1 MKIKALLTAA
11 ILSAVIVIAP
21 FAQSEPVFVTESL
34 NNYALG
40 YMSWGV
46 KHMGLDVLQKNL
58 EKKGNLP
65 EVKVAVID
73 SGINTGNKYVKN
85 RYSNDGYNFINNNTD
100 INDTQYHGTMVSG
113 IIADCT
119 SSNVKVMPL
128 KVNGESGSG
137 KLSDV
142 NRAIYYAI
150 EHNADVIN
158 MSLSAVDSKH
168 TLTILDDAIDEAVSK
183 GIVVVVAA
191 GNQASDTAD
200 RYPANKE
207 NVLTITSVD
216 SSDKIGENANTGS
229 DVDFALPGV
238 LILAPYKRF
247 MMVDSGTS
255 LAAPHAAAAAA
266 LLKSWCKHLNQD
278 QVVDILKQYTVDLGD
293 KGFDNTY
300 GWGMINLAGFNVNAT
315 PPDPVTEPATEPT
328 EATTEPSPEPTEPA
342 PEPTT
347 EPAEPTEPTTEPL
360 PEPSTEP
367 TTEPATVPSTA
378 PLVIGD
384 VNFDGTVD
392 VFDAVMI
399 QMYAAETITFD
410 DSQAFVAD
418 VNNDGYID
426 VLDAMDIQKF
436 TADKLKQFIK
446 IA

>member
-1 MKIKALLTAA
+1 MKIKALLTTA

-21 FAQSEPVFVTESL
+21 FAKSEPVFVTESL

-73 SGINTGNKYVKN
+73 SGINTDNKYVKN
-85 RYSNDGYNFINNNTD
+85 RYSNDGYNFLDNNTD

-168 TLTILDDAIDEAVSK
+168 TLTILDDAIAEAVSK

-200 RYPANKE
+200 RYPANKD

-216 SSDKIGENANTGS
+216 SSDKIAENANTGA

-238 LILAPYKRF
+238 LILAPYKRL

-278 QVVDILKQYTVDLGD
+278 QIVDILKQYSIDLGA

-300 GWGMINLAGFNVNAT
+300 GWGMINLSKFNVNAT
-315 PPDPVTEPATEPT
+315 PPEPVTE
-328 EATTEPSPEPTEPA
+328 
-342 PEPTT
+342 
-347 EPAEPTEPTTEPL
+347 

-367 TTEPATVPSTA
+367 TEEVTTAPVTEPTEPVTEPVETTVEPTTEPAPE
-378 PLVIGD
+378 PILIGD
-384 VNFDGTVD
+384 ANLDGTVD
-392 VFDAVMI
+392 VMDAVMV
-399 QMYAAETITFD
+399 QLYATDNASFD
-410 DSQAFVAD
+410 DTQKYAAD
-418 VNNDGYID
+418 VNDDGNID

-436 TADKLKQFIK
+436 VSSK
-446 IA
+446 ITEFKKKS

>member
-1 MKIKALLTAA
+1 
-11 ILSAVIVIAP
+11 
-21 FAQSEPVFVTESL
+21 
-34 NNYALG
+34 
-40 YMSWGV
+40 
-46 KHMGLDVLQKNL
+46 
-58 EKKGNLP
+58 
-65 EVKVAVID
+65 
-73 SGINTGNKYVKN
+73 
-85 RYSNDGYNFINNNTD
+85 
-100 INDTQYHGTMVSG
+100 MVSG

-168 TLTILDDAIDEAVSK
+168 TLTILDDAIAEAVSK

-191 GNQASDTAD
+191 GNQSIDTAD
-200 RYPANKE
+200 RYPANKD

-216 SSDKIGENANTGS
+216 SSDKIAENANTGA

-238 LILAPYKRF
+238 LILAPYKRL

-278 QVVDILKQYTVDLGD
+278 QVVNILKQYTVDLGD

-300 GWGMINLAGFNVNAT
+300 GWGMIDLSKFNVNAA
-315 PPDPVTEPATEPT
+315 PPEPVTEPVTEPT
-328 EATTEPSPEPTEPA
+328 EEVTTAPVTEPTEPVTE
-342 PEPTT
+342 PVETTVEPTT
-347 EPAEPTEPTTEPL
+347 EPTVEPTTVPVETTVEPTTEPL
-360 PEPSTEP
+360 I
-367 TTEPATVPSTA
+367 
-378 PLVIGD
+378 IGD
-384 VNFDGTVD
+384 VNLDGIVD
-392 VFDAVMI
+392 IMDAVMV
-399 QMYAAETITFD
+399 QLYATDNASFD
-410 DSQAFVAD
+410 DTQKYAAD
-418 VNNDGYID
+418 VNDDGNID

-436 TADKLKQFIK
+436 VSSK
-446 IA
+446 ITEFKKK

>member
-21 FAQSEPVFVTESL
+21 FAKSEPVFVTESL

-85 RYSNDGYNFINNNTD
+85 RYSNDGYNFLDNNTD

-168 TLTILDDAIDEAVSK
+168 TLTILDDAIAEAVSK

-191 GNQASDTAD
+191 GNQSIDTAD
-200 RYPANKE
+200 RYPANKD

-216 SSDKIGENANTGS
+216 SSDKIAENANTGA

-238 LILAPYKRF
+238 LILAPYKRL

-278 QVVDILKQYTVDLGD
+278 QVVDILKQYSVDLGA

-300 GWGMINLAGFNVNAT
+300 GWGMINLSKFNVNAT
-315 PPDPVTEPATEPT
+315 PPEPVTE
-328 EATTEPSPEPTEPA
+328 
-342 PEPTT
+342 
-347 EPAEPTEPTTEPL
+347 

-367 TTEPATVPSTA
+367 TEEVTTAPVTEPTEPVTEPAETTVEPTTVPVETTVEPTTEPA
-378 PLVIGD
+378 PEPILIGD
-384 VNFDGTVD
+384 VNLDGTVD
-392 VFDAVMI
+392 IMDAVMV
-399 QMYAAETITFD
+399 QLYATDNASFD
-410 DSQAFVAD
+410 DTQKYAAD
-418 VNNDGYID
+418 VNDDGNID

-436 TADKLKQFIK
+436 VSSK
-446 IA
+446 ITEFKKK

>member
-21 FAQSEPVFVTESL
+21 FAQSEITFQTEAL

-58 EKKGNLP
+58 EKKGKLP

-73 SGINTGNKYVKN
+73 SGINTDNKYLKN
-85 RYSNDGYNFINNNTD
+85 RYTNDGYNFLDNNTD
-100 INDTQYHGTMVSG
+100 ISDSEFHGTMVSG
-113 IIADCT
+113 VIADCT
-119 SSNVKVMPL
+119 SSNVKVLPL
-128 KVNGESGSG
+128 KVNGASGRG
-137 KLSDV
+137 NMKNV
-142 NRAIYYAI
+142 AKAIHYAV

-158 MSLSAVDSKH
+158 LSLSSEDPNH
-168 TLTILDDAIDEAVSK
+168 TITILDEAIEEAVSK
-183 GIVVVVAA
+183 GVVVVAA
-191 GNQASDTAD
+191 AGNQGGDTAD
-200 RYPANKE
+200 RYPANKD

-216 SSDKIGENANTGS
+216 SSDKIAENANTGA

-238 LILAPYKRF
+238 LVLAPYKRL

-278 QVVDILKQYTVDLGD
+278 QVVDILKQYSVDLGA

-300 GWGMINLAGFNVNAT
+300 GWGMINLSKFNVNAT
-315 PPDPVTEPATEPT
+315 PPEPVTE
-328 EATTEPSPEPTEPA
+328 
-342 PEPTT
+342 
-347 EPAEPTEPTTEPL
+347 

-367 TTEPATVPSTA
+367 TEEVTTAPVTEPTELVTEPVETTVEPTTVPA
-378 PLVIGD
+378 PEPILIGD
-384 VNFDGTVD
+384 VNLDGTVD
-392 VFDAVMI
+392 VMDAVMV
-399 QMYAAETITFD
+399 QLYATDNASFD
-410 DSQAFVAD
+410 DTQKYAAD
-418 VNNDGYID
+418 VNDDGNID

-436 TADKLKQFIK
+436 VSSIITEFKKK
-446 IA
+446 

>member
-21 FAQSEPVFVTESL
+21 FAQSEVTFQTEAL

-58 EKKGNLP
+58 EKKGKLP

-73 SGINTGNKYVKN
+73 SGINTDNKYLKN
-85 RYSNDGYNFINNNTD
+85 RYTNDGYNFLDNNTD
-100 INDTQYHGTMVSG
+100 ISDSEFHGTMVSG
-113 IIADCT
+113 VIADCT
-119 SSNVKVMPL
+119 SSNVKVLPL
-128 KVNGESGSG
+128 KVNGASGRG
-137 KLSDV
+137 NMKNV
-142 NRAIYYAI
+142 AKAIHYAV

-158 MSLSAVDSKH
+158 LSLSSEDPNH
-168 TLTILDDAIDEAVSK
+168 TITILDEAIEEAVSK
-183 GIVVVVAA
+183 GVVVVAA
-191 GNQASDTAD
+191 AGNQGGDTAD
-200 RYPANKE
+200 RYPANKD

-216 SSDKIGENANTGS
+216 SSDKIAENANTGA

-238 LILAPYKRF
+238 LILAPYKRL

-278 QVVDILKQYTVDLGD
+278 QVVDILKQYSVDLGA

-300 GWGMINLAGFNVNAT
+300 GWGMINLSKFNVNAA
-315 PPDPVTEPATEPT
+315 PPEPVTEPVTDPPEP
-328 EATTEPSPEPTEPA
+328 EPSTVPTEPA

-347 EPAEPTEPTTEPL
+347 EPAETTVEPTTVPVE
-360 PEPSTEP
+360 TTVEP
-367 TTEPATVPSTA
+367 TTEPAPE
-378 PLVIGD
+378 PILIGD
-384 VNFDGTVD
+384 VNLDGTVD
-392 VFDAVMI
+392 VMDAVMV
-399 QMYAAETITFD
+399 QLYATDNASFD
-410 DSQAFVAD
+410 DTQKYAAD
-418 VNNDGYID
+418 VNDDGNID

-436 TADKLKQFIK
+436 VSSIITEFKKK
-446 IA
+446 

>member
-73 SGINTGNKYVKN
+73 SGINTDNKYLKN
-85 RYSNDGYNFINNNTD
+85 RYTNDGYNFLDNNTD

-168 TLTILDDAIDEAVSK
+168 TLTILDDAIAEAVSK

-200 RYPANKE
+200 RYPANKD

-216 SSDKIGENANTGS
+216 SSDKIAENANTGA

-238 LILAPYKRF
+238 LILAPYKRL

-278 QVVDILKQYTVDLGD
+278 QVVDILKQYSVDLGA

-300 GWGMINLAGFNVNAT
+300 GWGMINLSKFNVNAT
-315 PPDPVTEPATEPT
+315 PPEPVTE
-328 EATTEPSPEPTEPA
+328 
-342 PEPTT
+342 
-347 EPAEPTEPTTEPL
+347 

-367 TTEPATVPSTA
+367 TEEVTTAPVTEPTELVTEPVETTVEPTTVPA
-378 PLVIGD
+378 PEPILIGD
-384 VNFDGTVD
+384 VNLDGTVD
-392 VFDAVMI
+392 VMDAVMV
-399 QMYAAETITFD
+399 QLYATDNASFD
-410 DSQAFVAD
+410 DTQKYAAD
-418 VNNDGYID
+418 VNDDGNID

-436 TADKLKQFIK
+436 VSSK
-446 IA
+446 ITEFKKK

>member
-21 FAQSEPVFVTESL
+21 FAKSEPVFVTESL

-73 SGINTGNKYVKN
+73 SGINTDNKYLKN
-85 RYSNDGYNFINNNTD
+85 RYTNDGYNFLDNNTD

-168 TLTILDDAIDEAVSK
+168 TLTILDDAIAEAVSK

-200 RYPANKE
+200 RYPANKD

-216 SSDKIGENANTGS
+216 SSDKIGENANTGA

-238 LILAPYKRF
+238 LILAPYKRL

-278 QVVDILKQYTVDLGD
+278 QVVDILKQYSVDLGA

-300 GWGMINLAGFNVNAT
+300 GWGMINLSKFNVNAT
-315 PPDPVTEPATEPT
+315 PPEPVTE
-328 EATTEPSPEPTEPA
+328 
-342 PEPTT
+342 
-347 EPAEPTEPTTEPL
+347 

-367 TTEPATVPSTA
+367 TEEVTTAPVTEPTEPLTEPVETTVEPTVEPTTE
-378 PLVIGD
+378 PLIIGD

-392 VFDAVMI
+392 VMDAVMV
-399 QMYAAETITFD
+399 QLYATDNASFD
-410 DSQAFVAD
+410 DTQKYAAD
-418 VNNDGYID
+418 VNDDGNID

-436 TADKLKQFIK
+436 VSSK
-446 IA
+446 ITEFKKKS

>member
-21 FAQSEPVFVTESL
+21 FAKSEPVFVTESL

-73 SGINTGNKYVKN
+73 SGINTDNKYLKN
-85 RYSNDGYNFINNNTD
+85 RYTNDGYNFLDNNTD

-168 TLTILDDAIDEAVSK
+168 TLTILDDAIAEAVSK

-200 RYPANKE
+200 RYPANKD

-216 SSDKIGENANTGS
+216 SSDKIAENANTGA

-238 LILAPYKRF
+238 LILAPYKRL

-278 QVVDILKQYTVDLGD
+278 QVVDILKQYSVDLGA

-300 GWGMINLAGFNVNAT
+300 GWGMINLSKFNVNAT
-315 PPDPVTEPATEPT
+315 PPEPVTE
-328 EATTEPSPEPTEPA
+328 
-342 PEPTT
+342 
-347 EPAEPTEPTTEPL
+347 

-367 TTEPATVPSTA
+367 TEEVTTAPVTEPTEPVTEPVETTVEPTTEPTVEPTTEPAPE
-378 PLVIGD
+378 PILIGD

-392 VFDAVMI
+392 VMDAVMV
-399 QMYAAETITFD
+399 QLYATDNASFD
-410 DSQAFVAD
+410 DTQKYAAD
-418 VNNDGYID
+418 VNDDGNID

-436 TADKLKQFIK
+436 VSSK
-446 IA
+446 ITEFKKKS

>member
-21 FAQSEPVFVTESL
+21 FAKSEPVFVTESL

-73 SGINTGNKYVKN
+73 SGINTDNKYLKN
-85 RYSNDGYNFINNNTD
+85 RYTNDGYNFLDNNTD

-168 TLTILDDAIDEAVSK
+168 TLTILDDAIAEAVSK

-200 RYPANKE
+200 RYPANKD

-216 SSDKIGENANTGS
+216 SSDKIAENANTGA

-238 LILAPYKRF
+238 LILAPYKRL

-278 QVVDILKQYTVDLGD
+278 QVVDILKQYSVDLGA

-300 GWGMINLAGFNVNAT
+300 GWGMINLSKFNVNAT
-315 PPDPVTEPATEPT
+315 PPEPVTE
-328 EATTEPSPEPTEPA
+328 
-342 PEPTT
+342 
-347 EPAEPTEPTTEPL
+347 

-367 TTEPATVPSTA
+367 TEEVTTAPVTEPTEPVTEPVETTVEPTTVPVETTVE
-378 PLVIGD
+378 PTTEPILIGD
-384 VNFDGTVD
+384 VNLDGIVD
-392 VFDAVMI
+392 IMDAVMV
-399 QMYAAETITFD
+399 QLYATDNASFD
-410 DSQAFVAD
+410 DTQKYAAD
-418 VNNDGYID
+418 VNDDGNID

-436 TADKLKQFIK
+436 VSSK
-446 IA
+446 ITEFKKKS

>member
-73 SGINTGNKYVKN
+73 SGINTDNKYLKN
-85 RYSNDGYNFINNNTD
+85 RYSNDGYNFIDNNTD

-168 TLTILDDAIDEAVSK
+168 TLTILDDAIAEAVSK

-200 RYPANKE
+200 RYPANKD

-216 SSDKIGENANTGS
+216 SSDKIAENANTGA

-238 LILAPYKRF
+238 LVLAPYKRL

-278 QVVDILKQYTVDLGD
+278 QVVDILKQYSVDLGA

-300 GWGMINLAGFNVNAT
+300 GWGMINLSKFNVNAT
-315 PPDPVTEPATEPT
+315 PPEPVTE
-328 EATTEPSPEPTEPA
+328 
-342 PEPTT
+342 
-347 EPAEPTEPTTEPL
+347 

-367 TTEPATVPSTA
+367 TEEVTTAPVTEPTELVTEPVETTVEPTTVPA
-378 PLVIGD
+378 PEPILIGD
-384 VNFDGTVD
+384 VNLDGTVD
-392 VFDAVMI
+392 VMDAVMV
-399 QMYAAETITFD
+399 QLYATDNASFD
-410 DSQAFVAD
+410 DTQKYAAD
-418 VNNDGYID
+418 VNDDGNID

-436 TADKLKQFIK
+436 VSSK
-446 IA
+446 ITEFKKK

>member
-1 MKIKALLTAA
+1 MKIKPLLTAA

-21 FAQSEPVFVTESL
+21 FAKSEPVFVTESL

-58 EKKGNLP
+58 EKKGKLP

-85 RYSNDGYNFINNNTD
+85 RYSNDGYNFLDNNTD

-168 TLTILDDAIDEAVSK
+168 TLTILDDAIAEAVSK

-216 SSDKIGENANTGS
+216 SSDKIAENANTGA

-238 LILAPYKRF
+238 LILAPYKRL

-278 QVVDILKQYTVDLGD
+278 QVVDILKQYSVDLGA

-300 GWGMINLAGFNVNAT
+300 GWGMINLSKFNVNAA
-315 PPDPVTEPATEPT
+315 PPEPVTEPTTEPT
-328 EATTEPSPEPTEPA
+328 SEPTTEPTVEPTTEPA

-347 EPAEPTEPTTEPL
+347 EPAETTVEPTTVPA
-360 PEPSTEP
+360 PEPI
-367 TTEPATVPSTA
+367 
-378 PLVIGD
+378 LIGD
-384 VNFDGTVD
+384 VNLDGIVD
-392 VFDAVMI
+392 IMDAVMV
-399 QMYAAETITFD
+399 QLYATDNASFD
-410 DSQAFVAD
+410 DTQKYAAD
-418 VNNDGYID
+418 VNDDGNID

-436 TADKLKQFIK
+436 VSSK
-446 IA
+446 ITEFKKK

>member
-1 MKIKALLTAA
+1 
-11 ILSAVIVIAP
+11 
-21 FAQSEPVFVTESL
+21 
-34 NNYALG
+34 
-40 YMSWGV
+40 MSWGV

-58 EKKGNLP
+58 EKKDKLP
-65 EVKVAVID
+65 EVKVTVID
-73 SGINTGNKYVKN
+73 LGINTDNKYLKN
-85 RYSNDGYNFINNNTD
+85 RYANDGYNFLDNNTD
-100 INDTQYHGTMVSG
+100 ISDSEFHGTMVSG

-168 TLTILDDAIDEAVSK
+168 TLTILDDAIAEAVSK

-200 RYPANKE
+200 RYPANKD

-216 SSDKIGENANTGS
+216 SSDKIAENANTGA

-238 LILAPYKRF
+238 LILAPYKRL

-278 QVVDILKQYTVDLGD
+278 QVVDILKQYSVDLGA

-300 GWGMINLAGFNVNAT
+300 GWGMINLSKFNVNAT
-315 PPDPVTEPATEPT
+315 PPEPVTEPVTDPPEPEPSTVPTEEPTTAPVTEPT
-328 EATTEPSPEPTEPA
+328 EPLTEPVETTVEPTV
-342 PEPTT
+342 
-347 EPAEPTEPTTEPL
+347 EPTTEPL
-360 PEPSTEP
+360 I
-367 TTEPATVPSTA
+367 
-378 PLVIGD
+378 IGD

-392 VFDAVMI
+392 VMDAVMV
-399 QMYAAETITFD
+399 QLYATDNASFD
-410 DSQAFVAD
+410 DTQKYAAD
-418 VNNDGYID
+418 VNDDGNID

-436 TADKLKQFIK
+436 VSSK
-446 IA
+446 ITEFKKKS

>member
-21 FAQSEPVFVTESL
+21 FAKSEPVFVTESL

-73 SGINTGNKYVKN
+73 SGINTDNKYLKN
-85 RYSNDGYNFINNNTD
+85 RYTNDGYNFLDNNTD

-168 TLTILDDAIDEAVSK
+168 TLTILDDAIAEAVSK

-200 RYPANKE
+200 RYPANKD

-216 SSDKIGENANTGS
+216 SSDKIAENANTGA

-238 LILAPYKRF
+238 LILAPYKRL

-278 QVVDILKQYTVDLGD
+278 QVVDILKQYSVDLGA

-300 GWGMINLAGFNVNAT
+300 GWGMINLSKFNVNAT
-315 PPDPVTEPATEPT
+315 PPEPVTE
-328 EATTEPSPEPTEPA
+328 
-342 PEPTT
+342 
-347 EPAEPTEPTTEPL
+347 

-367 TTEPATVPSTA
+367 TSEPTTEPTVEPTTE
-378 PLVIGD
+378 PILIGD
-384 VNFDGTVD
+384 VNLDGTVD
-392 VFDAVMI
+392 VMDAVMV
-399 QMYAAETITFD
+399 QLYATDNASFD
-410 DSQAFVAD
+410 DTQKYAAD
-418 VNNDGYID
+418 VNDDGNID

-436 TADKLKQFIK
+436 VSSK
-446 IA
+446 ITEFKKKS

>member
-73 SGINTGNKYVKN
+73 SGINTDNKYLKN
-85 RYSNDGYNFINNNTD
+85 RYTNDGYNFLDNNTD

-168 TLTILDDAIDEAVSK
+168 TLTILDDAIAEAVSK

-200 RYPANKE
+200 RYPANKD

-216 SSDKIGENANTGS
+216 SSDKIAENANTGA

-238 LILAPYKRF
+238 LVLAPYKRL

-278 QVVDILKQYTVDLGD
+278 QVVDILKQYSVDLGA

-300 GWGMINLAGFNVNAT
+300 GWGMINLSKFNVNAT
-315 PPDPVTEPATEPT
+315 PPEPVTE
-328 EATTEPSPEPTEPA
+328 
-342 PEPTT
+342 
-347 EPAEPTEPTTEPL
+347 

-367 TTEPATVPSTA
+367 TEEVTTAPVTEPTELVTEPVETTVEPTTVPA
-378 PLVIGD
+378 PEPILIGD
-384 VNFDGTVD
+384 VNLDGTVD
-392 VFDAVMI
+392 VMDAVMV
-399 QMYAAETITFD
+399 QLYATDNASFD
-410 DSQAFVAD
+410 DTQKYAAD
-418 VNNDGYID
+418 VNDDGNID

-436 TADKLKQFIK
+436 VSSK
-446 IA
+446 ITEFKKK

>member
-58 EKKGNLP
+58 EKKGKLP

-85 RYSNDGYNFINNNTD
+85 RYSNDGYNFIDNNTD

-191 GNQASDTAD
+191 GNQSIDTAD
-200 RYPANKE
+200 RYPANKD

-216 SSDKIGENANTGS
+216 SSDKIAENANTGA

-238 LILAPYKRF
+238 LILAPYKRL

-278 QVVDILKQYTVDLGD
+278 QVVDILKQYSVDLGA

-300 GWGMINLAGFNVNAT
+300 GWGMINLSKFNVSAT
-315 PPDPVTEPATEPT
+315 PPEPVTE
-328 EATTEPSPEPTEPA
+328 
-342 PEPTT
+342 
-347 EPAEPTEPTTEPL
+347 

-367 TTEPATVPSTA
+367 TEEVTTAPVTEPTEPVTEPAETTVEPTTE
-378 PLVIGD
+378 PTTEPILIGD
-384 VNFDGTVD
+384 VNLDGIVD
-392 VFDAVMI
+392 IMDAVMV
-399 QMYAAETITFD
+399 QLYATDNASFD
-410 DSQAFVAD
+410 DTQKYAAD
-418 VNNDGYID
+418 VNDDGNID

-436 TADKLKQFIK
+436 VSSK
-446 IA
+446 ITEFKKK

>member
-1 MKIKALLTAA
+1 
-11 ILSAVIVIAP
+11 
-21 FAQSEPVFVTESL
+21 
-34 NNYALG
+34 
-40 YMSWGV
+40 MSWGV

-58 EKKGNLP
+58 EKKGKLP

-73 SGINTGNKYVKN
+73 SGINTDNKYLKN
-85 RYSNDGYNFINNNTD
+85 RYTNDGYNFLDNNTD
-100 INDTQYHGTMVSG
+100 ISDSEFHGTMVSG

-191 GNQASDTAD
+191 GNQSIDTAD
-200 RYPANKE
+200 RYPANKD

-216 SSDKIGENANTGS
+216 SSDKIAENANTGA

-238 LILAPYKRF
+238 LILAPYKRL

-278 QVVDILKQYTVDLGD
+278 QVVDILKQYSVDLGA

-300 GWGMINLAGFNVNAT
+300 GWGMINLSKFNVNAT
-315 PPDPVTEPATEPT
+315 PPEPVTE
-328 EATTEPSPEPTEPA
+328 
-342 PEPTT
+342 
-347 EPAEPTEPTTEPL
+347 

-367 TTEPATVPSTA
+367 TEEVTTAPVTEPTEPVTEPAETTVEPTTEPTVEPTTVPVETTVEPTTE
-378 PLVIGD
+378 PLIIGD
-384 VNFDGTVD
+384 VNLDGTVD
-392 VFDAVMI
+392 VMDAVMI
-399 QMYAAETITFD
+399 QLYATDNASFD
-410 DSQAFVAD
+410 DTQKYAAD
-418 VNNDGYID
+418 VNDDGNID

-436 TADKLKQFIK
+436 VSSK
-446 IA
+446 ITEFKKK

>member
-58 EKKGNLP
+58 EKKGKLP

-85 RYSNDGYNFINNNTD
+85 RYSNDGYNFIDNNTN

-191 GNQASDTAD
+191 GNQSIDTAD
-200 RYPANKE
+200 RYPANKD

-216 SSDKIGENANTGS
+216 SSDKIAENANTGA

-238 LILAPYKRF
+238 LILAPYKRL

-278 QVVDILKQYTVDLGD
+278 QVVDILKQYSVDLGA

-300 GWGMINLAGFNVNAT
+300 GWGMINLSKFNVNAT
-315 PPDPVTEPATEPT
+315 PPEPVTE
-328 EATTEPSPEPTEPA
+328 
-342 PEPTT
+342 
-347 EPAEPTEPTTEPL
+347 

-367 TTEPATVPSTA
+367 TEEVTTAPVTEPTEPVTEPAETTVEPTTE
-378 PLVIGD
+378 PILIGD
-384 VNFDGTVD
+384 VNLDGIVD
-392 VFDAVMI
+392 IMDAVMV
-399 QMYAAETITFD
+399 QLYATDNASFD
-410 DSQAFVAD
+410 DTQKYAAD
-418 VNNDGYID
+418 VNDDGNID

-436 TADKLKQFIK
+436 VSSK
-446 IA
+446 ITEFKKK

>member
-21 FAQSEPVFVTESL
+21 FAKSEPVFVTESL

-85 RYSNDGYNFINNNTD
+85 RYSNDGYNFLDNNTD

-168 TLTILDDAIDEAVSK
+168 TLTILDDAIAEAVSK

-191 GNQASDTAD
+191 GNQSIDTAD
-200 RYPANKE
+200 RYPANKD

-216 SSDKIGENANTGS
+216 SSDKIAENANTGA

-238 LILAPYKRF
+238 LILAPYKRL

-278 QVVDILKQYTVDLGD
+278 QVVDILKQYSVDLGA

-300 GWGMINLAGFNVNAT
+300 GWGMINLSKFNVNAT
-315 PPDPVTEPATEPT
+315 PPEPVTE
-328 EATTEPSPEPTEPA
+328 
-342 PEPTT
+342 
-347 EPAEPTEPTTEPL
+347 

-367 TTEPATVPSTA
+367 TEEVTTAPVTEPTEPVTEPAETTVEPTTVPVETTVEPTTE
-378 PLVIGD
+378 PLIIGD
-384 VNFDGTVD
+384 VNLDGIVD
-392 VFDAVMI
+392 IMDAVMV
-399 QMYAAETITFD
+399 QLYATDNTVLD
-410 DSQAFVAD
+410 DNQKYVAD
-418 VNNDGYID
+418 VNDDGNID

-436 TADKLKQFIK
+436 VSSIITEFKKK
-446 IA
+446 

>member
-21 FAQSEPVFVTESL
+21 FAKSEPVFVTESL

-58 EKKGNLP
+58 EKKGKLP

-73 SGINTGNKYVKN
+73 SGINTDNKYLKN
-85 RYSNDGYNFINNNTD
+85 RYTNDGYNFLDNNTD

-168 TLTILDDAIDEAVSK
+168 TLTILDDAIAEAVSK

-200 RYPANKE
+200 RYPANKD

-216 SSDKIGENANTGS
+216 SSDKIAENANTGA

-238 LILAPYKRF
+238 LILAPYKRL

-278 QVVDILKQYTVDLGD
+278 QVVDILKQYSVDLGA

-300 GWGMINLAGFNVNAT
+300 GWGMINLSKFNVNAT
-315 PPDPVTEPATEPT
+315 PPEPVTE
-328 EATTEPSPEPTEPA
+328 
-342 PEPTT
+342 
-347 EPAEPTEPTTEPL
+347 

-367 TTEPATVPSTA
+367 TEEVTTAPVTEPTEPVTEPVETTIEPTTVPVETTVEPTTE
-378 PLVIGD
+378 PLIIGD
-384 VNFDGTVD
+384 VNLDGTVD
-392 VFDAVMI
+392 VMDAVMV
-399 QMYAAETITFD
+399 QLYATDNTVLD
-410 DSQAFVAD
+410 DNQKYVAD
-418 VNNDGYID
+418 VNDDGNID

-436 TADKLKQFIK
+436 VSSK
-446 IA
+446 ITEFKKKS

>member
-21 FAQSEPVFVTESL
+21 FAKSEPVFVTESL

-85 RYSNDGYNFINNNTD
+85 RYSNDGYNFLDNNTD

-191 GNQASDTAD
+191 GNQSIDTAD
-200 RYPANKE
+200 RYPANKD

-216 SSDKIGENANTGS
+216 SSDKIAENANTGA

-238 LILAPYKRF
+238 LILAPYKRL

-278 QVVDILKQYTVDLGD
+278 QVVDILKQYSVDLGA

-300 GWGMINLAGFNVNAT
+300 GWGMINLSKFNVNAT
-315 PPDPVTEPATEPT
+315 PPEPVTE
-328 EATTEPSPEPTEPA
+328 
-342 PEPTT
+342 
-347 EPAEPTEPTTEPL
+347 

-367 TTEPATVPSTA
+367 TEEVTTAPVTEPTEPVTEPAETTVEPTTVPVETTVEPTTE
-378 PLVIGD
+378 PLIIGD
-384 VNFDGTVD
+384 VNLDGIVD
-392 VFDAVMI
+392 IMDAVMV
-399 QMYAAETITFD
+399 QLYATDNTVLD
-410 DSQAFVAD
+410 DNQKYVAD
-418 VNNDGYID
+418 VNDDGNID

-436 TADKLKQFIK
+436 VSSIITEFKKK
-446 IA
+446 

>member
-1 MKIKALLTAA
+1 MKIKALLTAT

-73 SGINTGNKYVKN
+73 SGINTDNKYLKN
-85 RYSNDGYNFINNNTD
+85 RYTNDGYNFLDNNTD

-200 RYPANKE
+200 RYPANKD

-216 SSDKIGENANTGS
+216 SSDKIAENANTGA

-238 LILAPYKRF
+238 LILAPYKRL

-278 QVVDILKQYTVDLGD
+278 QVVDILKQYSVDLGAN
-293 KGFDNTY
+293 GFDNTY
-300 GWGMINLAGFNVNAT
+300 GWGMINLSKFNVNAT
-315 PPDPVTEPATEPT
+315 PPEPVTE
-328 EATTEPSPEPTEPA
+328 
-342 PEPTT
+342 
-347 EPAEPTEPTTEPL
+347 

-367 TTEPATVPSTA
+367 TEEVTTAPVTEPAETTVEPTTVPVEPTVE
-378 PLVIGD
+378 PTTEPILIGD
-384 VNFDGTVD
+384 VNLDGTVD
-392 VFDAVMI
+392 VMDAVMV
-399 QMYAAETITFD
+399 QLYATDNASFD
-410 DSQAFVAD
+410 DTQKYAAD
-418 VNNDGYID
+418 VNDDGNID

-436 TADKLKQFIK
+436 VSSK
-446 IA
+446 ITEFKKKS

>member
-21 FAQSEPVFVTESL
+21 FAKSEPVFVTESL

-73 SGINTGNKYVKN
+73 SGINTDNKYLKN
-85 RYSNDGYNFINNNTD
+85 RYTNDGYNFLDNNTD

-168 TLTILDDAIDEAVSK
+168 TLTILDDAIAEAVSK

-200 RYPANKE
+200 RYPANKD

-216 SSDKIGENANTGS
+216 SSDKIAENANTGA

-238 LILAPYKRF
+238 LILAPYKRL

-278 QVVDILKQYTVDLGD
+278 QVVDILKQYSVDLGA

-300 GWGMINLAGFNVNAT
+300 GWGMINLSKFNVNAT
-315 PPDPVTEPATEPT
+315 PPEPVTE
-328 EATTEPSPEPTEPA
+328 
-342 PEPTT
+342 
-347 EPAEPTEPTTEPL
+347 

-367 TTEPATVPSTA
+367 TEEVTTAPVTEPTEPVTEPVETTVEPTTEPAPE
-378 PLVIGD
+378 PILIGD

-392 VFDAVMI
+392 VMDAVMV
-399 QMYAAETITFD
+399 QLYATDNASFD
-410 DSQAFVAD
+410 DTQKYAAD
-418 VNNDGYID
+418 VNDDGNID

-436 TADKLKQFIK
+436 VSSK
-446 IA
+446 ITEFKKKS

>member
-1 MKIKALLTAA
+1 
-11 ILSAVIVIAP
+11 
-21 FAQSEPVFVTESL
+21 
-34 NNYALG
+34 
-40 YMSWGV
+40 MSWGV

-58 EKKGNLP
+58 EKKGKLP

-73 SGINTGNKYVKN
+73 SGINTDNKYLKN
-85 RYSNDGYNFINNNTD
+85 RYTNDGYNFLDNNTD

-168 TLTILDDAIDEAVSK
+168 TLTILDDAIAEAVSK

-200 RYPANKE
+200 RYPANKD

-216 SSDKIGENANTGS
+216 SSDKIAENANTGA

-238 LILAPYKRF
+238 LILAPYKRL

-278 QVVDILKQYTVDLGD
+278 QVVDILKQYSVDLGA

-300 GWGMINLAGFNVNAT
+300 GWGMINLSKFNVNAT
-315 PPDPVTEPATEPT
+315 PPEPVTE
-328 EATTEPSPEPTEPA
+328 
-342 PEPTT
+342 
-347 EPAEPTEPTTEPL
+347 

-367 TTEPATVPSTA
+367 TEEVTTAPVTEPTEPLTEPVETTVEPTVEPTTE
-378 PLVIGD
+378 PLIIGD

-392 VFDAVMI
+392 VMDAVMV
-399 QMYAAETITFD
+399 QLYATDNASFD
-410 DSQAFVAD
+410 DTQKYAAD
-418 VNNDGYID
+418 VNDDGNID
-426 VLDAMDIQKF
+426 VLDAMDIQKYVSSKSSG
-436 TADKLKQFIK
+436 TVPVTL
-446 IA
+446 

>member
-85 RYSNDGYNFINNNTD
+85 RYSNDGYNFIDNNTD

-168 TLTILDDAIDEAVSK
+168 TLTILDDAIAEAVSK

-191 GNQASDTAD
+191 GNQSIDTAD

-216 SSDKIGENANTGS
+216 SSDKIAENANTGA

-238 LILAPYKRF
+238 LILAPYKRL

-278 QVVDILKQYTVDLGD
+278 QVVDILKQYSVDLGA

-300 GWGMINLAGFNVNAT
+300 GWGMINLSKFNVNAT
-315 PPDPVTEPATEPT
+315 PPEPVTE
-328 EATTEPSPEPTEPA
+328 
-342 PEPTT
+342 
-347 EPAEPTEPTTEPL
+347 

-367 TTEPATVPSTA
+367 TEEVTTAPVTEPTEPVTEPVETTVEPTTVPAETTVE
-378 PLVIGD
+378 PTTEPILIGD

-392 VFDAVMI
+392 VMDAVMV
-399 QMYAAETITFD
+399 QLYATDNASFD
-410 DSQAFVAD
+410 DTQKYAAD
-418 VNNDGYID
+418 VNDDGNID

-436 TADKLKQFIK
+436 VSSK
-446 IA
+446 ITEFKKK

>member
-21 FAQSEPVFVTESL
+21 FAKSEPVFVTESL

-73 SGINTGNKYVKN
+73 SGINTDNKYLKN
-85 RYSNDGYNFINNNTD
+85 RYTNDGYNFLDNNTD

-168 TLTILDDAIDEAVSK
+168 TLTILDDAIAEAVSK

-200 RYPANKE
+200 RYPANKD

-216 SSDKIGENANTGS
+216 SSDKIAENANTGA

-238 LILAPYKRF
+238 LILAPYKRL

-278 QVVDILKQYTVDLGD
+278 QVVDILKQYSVDLGA

-300 GWGMINLAGFNVNAT
+300 GWGMINLSKFNVNAT
-315 PPDPVTEPATEPT
+315 PPEPVTE
-328 EATTEPSPEPTEPA
+328 
-342 PEPTT
+342 
-347 EPAEPTEPTTEPL
+347 

-367 TTEPATVPSTA
+367 TEEVTTAPVTEPTEPVTEPVETTVEPTTVPVETTVE
-378 PLVIGD
+378 PTTEPILIGD
-384 VNFDGTVD
+384 VNLDGIVD
-392 VFDAVMI
+392 IMDAVMV
-399 QMYAAETITFD
+399 QLYATDNTVLD
-410 DSQAFVAD
+410 DNQKYVAD
-418 VNNDGYID
+418 VNDDGNID

-436 TADKLKQFIK
+436 VSSIITEFKKK
-446 IA
+446 

>member
-73 SGINTGNKYVKN
+73 SGINTDNKYLKN
-85 RYSNDGYNFINNNTD
+85 RYTNDGYNFLDNNTD

-168 TLTILDDAIDEAVSK
+168 TLTILDDAIAEAVSK

-200 RYPANKE
+200 RYPANKD

-216 SSDKIGENANTGS
+216 SSDKIAENANTGA

-238 LILAPYKRF
+238 LILAPYKRL

-278 QVVDILKQYTVDLGD
+278 QVVDILKQYSVDLGA

-300 GWGMINLAGFNVNAT
+300 GWGMINLSKFNVNAT
-315 PPDPVTEPATEPT
+315 PPEPVTE
-328 EATTEPSPEPTEPA
+328 
-342 PEPTT
+342 
-347 EPAEPTEPTTEPL
+347 

-367 TTEPATVPSTA
+367 TEEVTTAPVTEPTEPVTEPVETTVEPTVEPTTEPAPE
-378 PLVIGD
+378 PILIGD

-392 VFDAVMI
+392 VMDAVMV
-399 QMYAAETITFD
+399 QLYATDNASFD
-410 DSQAFVAD
+410 DTQKYAAD
-418 VNNDGYID
+418 VNDDGNID

-436 TADKLKQFIK
+436 VSSK
-446 IA
+446 ITECKKKS

>member
-21 FAQSEPVFVTESL
+21 FAKSEPVFVTESL

-85 RYSNDGYNFINNNTD
+85 RYSNDGYNFLDNNTD

-168 TLTILDDAIDEAVSK
+168 TLTILDDAIAEAVSK

-200 RYPANKE
+200 RYPANKD

-216 SSDKIGENANTGS
+216 SSDKIAENANTGA

-238 LILAPYKRF
+238 LILAPYKRL

-278 QVVDILKQYTVDLGD
+278 QVVDILKQYSVDLGA

-300 GWGMINLAGFNVNAT
+300 GWGMINLSKFNVNAT
-315 PPDPVTEPATEPT
+315 PPEPVTE
-328 EATTEPSPEPTEPA
+328 
-342 PEPTT
+342 
-347 EPAEPTEPTTEPL
+347 

-367 TTEPATVPSTA
+367 TEEVTTAPVTEPTEPVTEPVETTVEPTVEPTTEPAPE
-378 PLVIGD
+378 PILIGD

-392 VFDAVMI
+392 VMDAVMV
-399 QMYAAETITFD
+399 QLYATDNASFD
-410 DSQAFVAD
+410 DTQKYAAD
-418 VNNDGYID
+418 VNDDGNID

-436 TADKLKQFIK
+436 VSSIITEFKKK
-446 IA
+446 S